1 MEFVPKKIKDQDR
14 QEGRMDLM
22 KAEDIQHITL
32 LGAGMIGSGLALHFA
47 RAGYEVSLFSRTQ
60 QTIDKAIES
69 TRSNLS
75 LLLQKPAGSDEAEKI
90 IGRIRTTTD
99 LKESVANAPI
109 VIESV
114 AENPKIKQDVFKE
127 LDEICPKE
135 TILATNTSVIS
146 ITEIASQAKNRGRIL
161 GTHFWFPPY
170 LIPLVEVV
178 KGKETSD
185 AVMELTFQFMKKAG
199 KHPIRCMKDVPGFVA
214 NRLQHALWREAIS
227 IVEHGIAD
235 PATVDEAV
243 KNSIGIRLAVLG
255 PLENADMAGLDL
267 TLAIH
272 NTVLKDLEA
281 SPNPSPLLQEKVK
294 TGELGFKSGKGFYG
308 KWTQE
313 DMEQVR
319 RNLLK
324 YLIDY
329 SQKKRS

>member
-1 MEFVPKKIKDQDR
+1 
-14 QEGRMDLM
+14 M
-22 KAEDIQHITL
+22 KAEEIRNITL
-32 LGAGMIGSGLALHFA
+32 LGAGMIGNGLALHFA
-47 RAGYEVSLFSRTQ
+47 KAGYQVSLYSRTQ

-75 LLLQKPAGSDEAEKI
+75 LLLEKPAGSDEIEKI
-90 IGRIRTTTD
+90 VGRIKSTTD
-99 LKESVANAPI
+99 LAKAVANAPI
-109 VIESV
+109 IIESV
-114 AENPKIKQDVFKE
+114 AENLKIKQDLFKE
-127 LDEICPKE
+127 LDEICPRE

-146 ITEIASQAKNRGRIL
+146 ITEIASKSKNRSRIL

-170 LIPLVEVV
+170 LIPLVEVI
-178 KGKETSD
+178 KGKDTSD
-185 AVMELTFQFMKKAG
+185 EVMELTYQLMKKAG

-235 PATVDEAV
+235 AATVDEAI

-255 PLENADMAGLDL
+255 PVENADMVGLDL

-281 SPNPSPLLQEKVK
+281 SPNPSTLLQEKVK
-294 TGELGFKSGKGFYG
+294 KGELGFKSGKGFYD

-313 DMEQVR
+313 DIARVR
-319 RNLLK
+319 GNLLK

-329 SQKKRS
+329 SKKLQG